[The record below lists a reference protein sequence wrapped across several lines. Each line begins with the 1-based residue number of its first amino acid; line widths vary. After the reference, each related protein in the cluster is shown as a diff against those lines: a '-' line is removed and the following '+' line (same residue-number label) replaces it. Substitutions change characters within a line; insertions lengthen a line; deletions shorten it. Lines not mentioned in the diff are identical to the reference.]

1 MFSHSDIV
9 LILIINGGLAWPLM
23 REQGVVVDGQW
34 VLQLLQLHAE
44 LDPLHRRR
52 AQRPLSAAAAAVVHA
67 AVTTGRKIVGGALA
81 AVVVAAAAVL
91 APAKESLLQLCVPV
105 VLDIVVRPPW
115 QLCCYD

>member
-9 LILIINGGLAWPLM
+9 VILIINGGLAWPLM

-52 AQRPLSAAAAAVVHA
+52 AQRPLAVVHA

-91 APAKESLLQLCVPV
+91 APAKEPLLQLCVPV

>member
-1 MFSHSDIV
+1 MLSHSDIV
-9 LILIINGGLAWPLM
+9 VILIINGGLAWPLM

-52 AQRPLSAAAAAVVHA
+52 AQRPLAAAVVHG
-67 AVTTGRKIVGGALA
+67 AVTAGRKIVGGALA
-81 AVVVAAAAVL
+81 AVVAAAAAVL
-91 APAKESLLQLCVPV
+91 APAKEPLLQLCVPV